1 MLKRISTIAIGLIAV
16 LMAFTSCNG
25 NINAEKELASF
36 MVTVEDRTFGA
47 SKTIG
52 YDGSGSAAGGSDIT
66 HYRILIYKGTDI
78 SAYPVGDSGY
88 EAITDKWKATNV
100 VSDKFTFVVEGY
112 IEMESESE
120 DGRWLRV
127 ARNVSEL
134 FDIDAYTESITLVL
148 DTLVDDE
155 SGSIT
160 ADIALPFD
168 LVENGV
174 FSGTLEWHI
183 TSPDDIST
191 DIENGTVSADN
202 VNASM
207 SSGVY
212 TLSLPS
218 LEPGQYMLFVDA
230 ISSSGPQ
237 EAYSGMD
244 VMRILP
250 GVPADGRIELDI
262 RRETDG
268 IITIEDRIGNLI
280 EPELVDGDSV
290 YEVEAEASEGYGVA
304 VFTLKEPLKSGEAL
318 YWYLDG
324 KPVTADE
331 ETYEG
336 SYAFEIPKG
345 RHTVRGI
352 IRNDSLG
359 MSVGSFSAE
368 VLVSYSIG
376 FNKVL
381 TGDAE
386 LIVSEIYQAGQ
397 QAVSM
402 PLMYETTLFEMSSE
416 ATYFDSEGTAF
427 LLLSSQQS
435 YPDGPSSYNT
445 IVLDANDGFE
455 FIRNGNSLQVL
466 QMNGDPLSEDNI
478 IAVYIDSTMYKDESV
493 FGPAGEGENTEDFDA
508 VVWEVLQLYGRSS
521 YIEASST
528 FSGQGCAISP
538 SGTDVKTAA
547 DITQTEEYTSDASG
561 RTGTKECRYDFDEPY
576 EGMESI
582 SFRISYD
589 GGSSPSS
596 GSCTIVG
603 GTYAG
608 KYTIDISESVWLV

>member
-36 MVTVEDRTFGA
+36 MVTVEDRTFEA

-66 HYRILIYKGTDI
+66 HYRILMYKGTDL

-100 VSDKFTFVVEGY
+100 VSDEFTFVVEGY

-127 ARNVSEL
+127 ARNVSDL

-148 DTLVDDE
+148 DALVDDE

-191 DIENGTVSADN
+191 DMENGTVSEDDG
-202 VNASM
+202 NASM

-230 ISSSGPQ
+230 ISSSGAQ

-250 GVPADGRIELDI
+250 GVPAVGRIELDI

-280 EPELVDGDSV
+280 EPELVDGEDTYRIEADDS
-290 YEVEAEASEGYGVA
+290 GMGIA
-304 VFTLKEPLKSGEAL
+304 VFTLAEPLGLGEVL
-318 YWYLDG
+318 YWYVDG
-324 KPVTADE
+324 KTAEAD
-331 ETYEG
+331 TDSYEG
-336 SYAFEIPKG
+336 SYALSIPQG

-352 IRNDSLG
+352 VRNDSLG
-359 MSVGSFSAE
+359 MSVGSFDAD
-368 VLVSYSIG
+368 VLVEYSIG
-376 FNKVL
+376 F
-381 TGDAE
+381 
-386 LIVSEIYQAGQ
+386 Q
-397 QAVSM
+397 
-402 PLMYETTLFEMSSE
+402 P
-416 ATYFDSEGTAF
+416 
-427 LLLSSQQS
+427 
-435 YPDGPSSYNT
+435 
-445 IVLDANDGFE
+445 
-455 FIRNGNSLQVL
+455 
-466 QMNGDPLSEDNI
+466 
-478 IAVYIDSTMYKDESV
+478 
-493 FGPAGEGENTEDFDA
+493 
-508 VVWEVLQLYGRSS
+508 
-521 YIEASST
+521 
-528 FSGQGCAISP
+528 
-538 SGTDVKTAA
+538 
-547 DITQTEEYTSDASG
+547 EE
-561 RTGTKECRYDFDEPY
+561 
-576 EGMESI
+576 
-582 SFRISYD
+582 
-589 GGSSPSS
+589 
-596 GSCTIVG
+596 
-603 GTYAG
+603 
-608 KYTIDISESVWLV
+608 